1 MIDVLLT
8 DDHALVRTGIR
19 RLLEDSG
26 EVRIAGEANSGEE
39 GVELAHKLALDP
51 DARASQL
58 TADAPDI
65 FGGCCLVSA
74 DSVERSGGS
83 GPVPGLAFLS

>member
-26 EVRIAGEANSGEE
+26 EVKIYYGAADTVEA
-39 GVELAHKLALDP
+39 LAL
-51 DARASQL
+51 
-58 TADAPDI
+58 ADVGDLLDL
-65 FGGCCLVSA
+65 CK
-74 DSVERSGGS
+74 
-83 GPVPGLAFLS
+83 PV